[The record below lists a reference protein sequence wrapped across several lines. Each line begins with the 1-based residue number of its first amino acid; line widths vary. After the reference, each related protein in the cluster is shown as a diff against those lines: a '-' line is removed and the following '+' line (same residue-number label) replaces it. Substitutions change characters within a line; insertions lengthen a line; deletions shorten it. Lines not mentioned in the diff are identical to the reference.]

1 MVSTDRQTTK
11 VIVVKPWCLQT
22 DRQQNYYSEAMV
34 STDRQTDNKSYC
46 SDAMVSTDRQTTKV
60 IVVKPWCL
68 QTDRQQKLLQWSHG
82 VYRQTDNKRQQTH
95 NIRLLIFC
103 GHIKKSKE
111 CFKFMKKSNEIKW
124 ISPDQH
130 VMWIYIRCSIIQKSI
145 IVIIKG

>member
-1 MVSTDRQTTK
+1 MVSTDRQTTT
-11 VIVVKPWCLQT
+11 VIAMKPWYLQT
-22 DRQQNYYSEAMV
+22 DRKQKLLQWSHGVY
-34 STDRQTDNKSYC
+34 RQTDNKSYC
-46 SDAMVSTDRQTTKV
+46 SEAMVSTDRQTTKV
-60 IVVKPWCL
+60 IAVKPWCL